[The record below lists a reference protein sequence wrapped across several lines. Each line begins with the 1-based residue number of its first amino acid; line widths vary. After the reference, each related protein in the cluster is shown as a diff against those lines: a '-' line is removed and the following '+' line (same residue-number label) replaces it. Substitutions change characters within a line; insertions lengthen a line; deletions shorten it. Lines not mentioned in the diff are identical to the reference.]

1 MDFGSPK
8 FIILN
13 QKERMSFG
21 NQLYAKLRGDRVIW
35 MIVAILSIYS
45 ILTVYSASTTEAYRL
60 SGGNTEA
67 AMIKH
72 TTLILFGLFLTY
84 VCYLTPYIQ
93 YSKLAPYLMLI
104 TIPLL
109 VYTMAFGVELNEAT
123 RWVRVP
129 FVGLTFQ
136 PSDFAKIALIIYVAR
151 AISSKQEYID
161 DFNDA
166 FMPIIIPIL
175 IVVGLIAPDDL
186 STAAVLFFTCLL
198 MMFMGRVNLKYILL
212 LMFLGVV
219 LFSFLVTLGTLA
231 PETVRIGT
239 WIKRITAF
247 WYGEAGAENIQVIQ
261 AKIAIANGEW
271 FGSGPGNSIQR
282 NFIPASNSDY
292 IYAII
297 FEEYGLIFGGF
308 VILFLYVALF
318 FRVVTIVTRS
328 PKAFGAMLAL
338 GLGLM
343 ISLQAM
349 MNMGVNVNI
358 LPVTGLALP
367 MVSKGGTSVLFSGIA
382 FGMILSVSR
391 YIEKTT

>member
-1 MDFGSPK
+1 
-8 FIILN
+8 
-13 QKERMSFG
+13 MSFG

-60 SGGNTEA
+60 SGGDTEA

-109 VYTMAFGVELNEAT
+109 VYTMAFGVELNQAT
-123 RWVRVP
+123 RWIRVP

-136 PSDFAKIALIIYVAR
+136 PSDFAKIALVVYVAR
-151 AISSKQEYID
+151 AISSKQDYID

-175 IVVGLIAPDDL
+175 IVCGLIAPDDL

-198 MMFMGRVNLKYILL
+198 MMFMGRVSLKYILL

-219 LFSFLVTLGTLA
+219 LFSFLVTLGTIF

-239 WIKRITAF
+239 WIKRLTAF
-247 WYGEAGAENIQVIQ
+247 WYGETGDVNIQVLQ
-261 AKIAIANGEW
+261 LKIAIANGEW
-271 FGSGPGNSIQR
+271 FGQGPGNSIQR

-308 VILFLYVALF
+308 LILFLYVALF
-318 FRVVTIVTRS
+318 FRVVAIVTRS

-338 GLGLM
+338 GLGLL

>member
-1 MDFGSPK
+1 
-8 FIILN
+8 
-13 QKERMSFG
+13 MSFG

-72 TTLILFGLFLTY
+72 TTFILFGLFLTY

-93 YSKLAPYLMLI
+93 YKRMAPYLMLI

-123 RWVRVP
+123 RWIRVP

-136 PSDFAKIALIIYVAR
+136 PSDFAKLALVIYVAK

-175 IVVGLIAPDDL
+175 IVCGLIAPDDL

-198 MMFMGRVNLKYILL
+198 MMFMGRVNLKFILL

-219 LFSFLVTLGTLA
+219 LFSFLVTIGTVF
-231 PETVRIGT
+231 PEFVRVGT
-239 WIKRITAF
+239 WIQRLVDF
-247 WYGEAGAENIQVIQ
+247 FSENGGDNIQVIQ
-261 AKIAIANGEW
+261 SKIAIANGEW
-271 FGSGPGNSIQR
+271 FGVGPGNSIQR
-282 NFIPASNSDY
+282 NNLPAPFSDY

-297 FEEYGLIFGGF
+297 CEEYGLITGGL
-308 VILFLYVALF
+308 VILLLYVMLF
-318 FRVVTIVTRS
+318 FRCVSIVTRS
-328 PKAFGAMLAL
+328 PKAFGAMLVL
-338 GLGLM
+338 GLGLL
-343 ISLQAM
+343 ICLQAL
-349 MNMGVNVNI
+349 MNIAVNVNL
-358 LPVTGLALP
+358 LPVTGLPLP
-367 MVSKGGTSVLFSGIA
+367 MVSRGGTSAIFSGIA

-391 YIEKTT
+391 YIEKTN

>member
-1 MDFGSPK
+1 
-8 FIILN
+8 
-13 QKERMSFG
+13 MSFG

-35 MIVAILSIYS
+35 MIVCVLAIFS
-45 ILTVYSASTTEAYRL
+45 ILAVYSASTTLAYRL

-67 AMIKH
+67 YMIKH
-72 TTLILFGLFLTY
+72 TVLILMGLFLAY
-84 VCYLTPYIQ
+84 VCYLTPYVQ
-93 YSKLAPYLMLI
+93 YSRISPYLMLI

-109 VYTMAFGVELNEAT
+109 VYTLGFTEGFNEAR
-123 RWVRVP
+123 RWITVP

-136 PSDFAKIALIIYVAR
+136 TSDFAKLSLIIYVAR
-151 AISSKQEYID
+151 AISSKQEYIE

-175 IVVGLIAPDDL
+175 IVCGLIAPADL

-198 MMFMGRVNLKYILL
+198 MMFMGRVSLKYILL

-219 LFSFLVTLGTLA
+219 LFSFLVTIGNLF
-231 PETVRIGT
+231 PESEVIRIDT
-239 WIKRITAF
+239 WVSRLHDFMYDK
-247 WYGEAGAENIQVIQ
+247 GENNIQVDQ
-261 AKIAIANGEW
+261 AKIAIASGEW
-271 FGSGPGNSIQR
+271 FGVGPGNSVQR
-282 NFIPASNSDY
+282 NYLPAPFSDY

-297 FEEYGLIFGGF
+297 CEEYGLIFGGF
-308 VILFLYVALF
+308 IILALYVALF
-318 FRVVTIVTRS
+318 YRCVKIVTKS

-338 GLGLM
+338 GLGLLL
-343 ISLQAM
+343 SLQGL
-349 MNMGVNVNI
+349 MNIAVNVNL

-367 MVSKGGTSVLFSGIA
+367 MVSMGGTSVIFSGIA

>member
-1 MDFGSPK
+1 
-8 FIILN
+8 
-13 QKERMSFG
+13 MSFG

-123 RWVRVP
+123 RWIRVP

-136 PSDFAKIALIIYVAR
+136 PSDFAKIALVVYVAR

-175 IVVGLIAPDDL
+175 IVCGLIAPDDL

-212 LMFLGVV
+212 LMFLGIVV
-219 LFSFLVTLGTLA
+219 FSFLVTLGTMF
-231 PETVRIGT
+231 EDTVRINT
-239 WIKRITAF
+239 WIERIRAF
-247 WYGEAGAENIQVIQ
+247 WFEEPGAENIQVLQ
-261 AKIAIANGEW
+261 SKIAIANGEW
-271 FGSGPGNSIQR
+271 FGQGPGNSIQR

-338 GLGLM
+338 GLGLL

>member
-1 MDFGSPK
+1 
-8 FIILN
+8 
-13 QKERMSFG
+13 MSFG

-136 PSDFAKIALIIYVAR
+136 PSDFAKLALIIYVAR

-239 WIKRITAF
+239 WVKRITAF

>member
-1 MDFGSPK
+1 
-8 FIILN
+8 
-13 QKERMSFG
+13 MSFG

-60 SGGNTEA
+60 SGGDTEA

-109 VYTMAFGVELNEAT
+109 VYTMAFGVELNQAT
-123 RWVRVP
+123 RWIRVP

-136 PSDFAKIALIIYVAR
+136 PSDFAKIALVVYVAR
-151 AISSKQEYID
+151 AISSKQDYID

-175 IVVGLIAPDDL
+175 IVCGMIAPDDL

-198 MMFMGRVNLKYILL
+198 MMFMGRVSLKYILL

-219 LFSFLVTLGTLA
+219 LFSFLVTLGTIF

-239 WIKRITAF
+239 WIKRLTAF
-247 WYGEAGAENIQVIQ
+247 WYGETGDVNIQVLQ
-261 AKIAIANGEW
+261 SKIAIANGEW
-271 FGSGPGNSIQR
+271 FGQGPGNSIQR

-308 VILFLYVALF
+308 LILFLYVALF
-318 FRVVTIVTRS
+318 FRVVAIVTRS

-338 GLGLM
+338 GLGLL

>member
-1 MDFGSPK
+1 
-8 FIILN
+8 
-13 QKERMSFG
+13 MSFG

-136 PSDFAKIALIIYVAR
+136 PSDFAKIALIVYVAR

-175 IVVGLIAPDDL
+175 IVCGLIAPDDL

-219 LFSFLVTLGTLA
+219 LFSFLVTLGTIF

-239 WIKRITAF
+239 WIKRLTAF
-247 WYGEAGAENIQVIQ
+247 WYGEAGDVNIQVLQ
-261 AKIAIANGEW
+261 SKIAIANGEW
-271 FGSGPGNSIQR
+271 FGQGPGNSIQR

-338 GLGLM
+338 GLGLL

>member
-1 MDFGSPK
+1 
-8 FIILN
+8 
-13 QKERMSFG
+13 MSFG

-45 ILTVYSASTTEAYRL
+45 ILAVYSASTTEAYRL

-109 VYTMAFGVELNEAT
+109 VYTIAFGVEYNEAT

-136 PSDFAKIALIIYVAR
+136 PSDFAKIALIVYVAR

-219 LFSFLVTLGTLA
+219 LFSFLVTLGTMF
-231 PETVRIGT
+231 EDTVRIGT
-239 WIKRITAF
+239 WVERIKAF
-247 WYGEAGAENIQVIQ
+247 WFDTEGAENIQVIQ
-261 AKIAIANGEW
+261 SKIAIANGEW
-271 FGSGPGNSIQR
+271 FGVGPGNSIQR
-282 NFIPASNSDY
+282 NYIPASNSDY

>member
-1 MDFGSPK
+1 
-8 FIILN
+8 
-13 QKERMSFG
+13 MSFG

-35 MIVAILSIYS
+35 MIVAVLAIYS
-45 ILTVYSASTTEAYRL
+45 VLTVYSASTTEAYRL

-67 AMIKH
+67 AMFKH
-72 TTLILFGLFLTY
+72 TTFILFGLFLTY

-93 YSKLAPYLMLI
+93 YSKIAPYLMLI

-109 VYTMAFGVELNEAT
+109 VYTMAFGEEYNEAT
-123 RWVRVP
+123 RWIRVP

-136 PSDFAKIALIIYVAR
+136 PSDFAKLALVIYVAR

-175 IVVGLIAPDDL
+175 IVCGLIAPDDL

-219 LFSFLVTLGTLA
+219 LFSFLVTLGTIF

-239 WIKRITAF
+239 WIKRLTAF
-247 WYGEAGAENIQVIQ
+247 WYGEAGAENIQVLQ
-261 AKIAIANGEW
+261 SKIAIANGGW
-271 FGSGPGNSIQR
+271 FGEGPGNSMQR

-318 FRVVTIVTRS
+318 FRVVMIVTRS

-367 MVSKGGTSVLFSGIA
+367 MVSKGGTSVIFSAIA

>member
-1 MDFGSPK
+1 
-8 FIILN
+8 
-13 QKERMSFG
+13 MSFG

-45 ILTVYSASTTEAYRL
+45 ILAVYSASTAEAYRL

-72 TTLILFGLFLTY
+72 TALILFGLFLTY

-93 YSKLAPYLMLI
+93 YLKMAPYLMLI

-123 RWVRVP
+123 RWIRVP

-136 PSDFAKIALIIYVAR
+136 PSDFAKIALIVYVAR

-175 IVVGLIAPDDL
+175 IVCGLIAPDDL

-198 MMFMGRVNLKYILL
+198 MMFMGRVSLKYILL
-212 LMFLGVV
+212 LMFLGIV
-219 LFSFLVTLGTLA
+219 LFSFLVTLGTIF

-239 WIKRITAF
+239 WIKRLTAF

-261 AKIAIANGEW
+261 SKIAIANGGW
-271 FGSGPGNSIQR
+271 FGEGPGNSMQR

-338 GLGLM
+338 GLGLL

>member
-1 MDFGSPK
+1 
-8 FIILN
+8 
-13 QKERMSFG
+13 MSFG

-35 MIVAILSIYS
+35 MIVCVLAIFS
-45 ILTVYSASTTEAYRL
+45 ILAVYSASTTLAYRL

-67 AMIKH
+67 YMIKH
-72 TTLILFGLFLTY
+72 TVLILMGLFLAY
-84 VCYLTPYIQ
+84 VCYLTPYVQ
-93 YSKLAPYLMLI
+93 YSRISPYLMLI

-109 VYTMAFGVELNEAT
+109 VYTLGFTEGFNEAR
-123 RWVRVP
+123 RWITVP

-136 PSDFAKIALIIYVAR
+136 TSDFAKLSLIIYVAR
-151 AISSKQEYID
+151 AISSKQEYIE

-175 IVVGLIAPDDL
+175 IVCGLIAPADL

-198 MMFMGRVNLKYILL
+198 MMFMGRVSLKYILL

-219 LFSFLVTLGTLA
+219 LFSFLVTIGNLF
-231 PETVRIGT
+231 PESDIIRIDT
-239 WIKRITAF
+239 WVSRLHDFMYDK
-247 WYGEAGAENIQVIQ
+247 GENNIQVDQ
-261 AKIAIANGEW
+261 AKIAIASGEW
-271 FGSGPGNSIQR
+271 FGVGPGNSVQR
-282 NFIPASNSDY
+282 NYLPAPFSDY

-297 FEEYGLIFGGF
+297 CEEYGLIFGGF
-308 VILFLYVALF
+308 IILALYVALF
-318 FRVVTIVTRS
+318 YRCVKIVTKS

-338 GLGLM
+338 GLGLLL
-343 ISLQAM
+343 SLQGL
-349 MNMGVNVNI
+349 MNIAVNVNL

-367 MVSKGGTSVLFSGIA
+367 MVSMGGTSVIFSGIA

>member
-1 MDFGSPK
+1 
-8 FIILN
+8 
-13 QKERMSFG
+13 MSFG

-60 SGGNTEA
+60 SGGDTEA

-109 VYTMAFGVELNEAT
+109 VYTMAFGVELNQAT
-123 RWVRVP
+123 RWIRVP

-136 PSDFAKIALIIYVAR
+136 PSDFAKLALVIYVAK

-175 IVVGLIAPDDL
+175 IVCGLIAPDDL

-219 LFSFLVTLGTLA
+219 LFSFLVTLGTIF

-239 WIKRITAF
+239 WIKRLTAF
-247 WYGEAGAENIQVIQ
+247 WYGETGDVNIQVLQ
-261 AKIAIANGEW
+261 SKIAIANGEW
-271 FGSGPGNSIQR
+271 FGQGPGNSIQR

-308 VILFLYVALF
+308 LILFLYVALF
-318 FRVVTIVTRS
+318 FRVVAIVTRS

-338 GLGLM
+338 GLGLL

>member
-1 MDFGSPK
+1 
-8 FIILN
+8 
-13 QKERMSFG
+13 MSFG

-45 ILTVYSASTTEAYRL
+45 ILAVYSASTTEAYRL

-109 VYTMAFGVELNEAT
+109 VYTIAFGVEYNEAT

-136 PSDFAKIALIIYVAR
+136 PSDFAKIALIVYVAR

-239 WIKRITAF
+239 WTKRLNDF
-247 WYGEAGAENIQVIQ
+247 WYDTGAENIQVIQ

-271 FGSGPGNSIQR
+271 FGVGPGNSIQR
-282 NFIPASNSDY
+282 NYIPASNSDY

>member
-1 MDFGSPK
+1 
-8 FIILN
+8 
-13 QKERMSFG
+13 MSFG

-35 MIVAILSIYS
+35 MIVAVLSIYS
-45 ILTVYSASTTEAYRL
+45 ILTVYSASTAEAYRL

-67 AMIKH
+67 AMFKH

-93 YSKLAPYLMLI
+93 YSKMAPYLMLI

-175 IVVGLIAPDDL
+175 IVCGLIAPDDL

-219 LFSFLVTLGTLA
+219 LFSFLVTLGTIF
-231 PETVRIGT
+231 PDTVRIGT
-239 WIKRITAF
+239 WIKRLTAF
-247 WYGEAGAENIQVIQ
+247 WYGEAGAENIQVLQ
-261 AKIAIANGEW
+261 SKIAIANGEW
-271 FGSGPGNSIQR
+271 FGVGPGNSMQR

>member
-1 MDFGSPK
+1 
-8 FIILN
+8 
-13 QKERMSFG
+13 MSFG

-45 ILTVYSASTTEAYRL
+45 ILTVYSASTSEAYRL

-136 PSDFAKIALIIYVAR
+136 PSDFAKIALITYVAR

-239 WIKRITAF
+239 WVKRITAF